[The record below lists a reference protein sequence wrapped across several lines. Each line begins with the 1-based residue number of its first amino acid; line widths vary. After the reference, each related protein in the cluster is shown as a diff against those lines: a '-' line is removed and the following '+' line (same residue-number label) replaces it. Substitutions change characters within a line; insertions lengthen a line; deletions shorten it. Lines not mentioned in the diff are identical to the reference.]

1 MTGQRQLTGSLIVFS
16 FVFFLNSA
24 FASAMDLRV
33 QDNTVY
39 MSGPVVGHECA
50 ELKKILDTRWIRWVV
65 LSNSPGGH
73 ANTGYCVGE
82 LIRARY
88 VNTSI
93 NGNCES
99 SCSRMWLGGVERIL
113 DGRGSFVGLH
123 GNYDPSGNLMP
134 DAPARLRA
142 WLPRFAGVDVSL
154 MEKWIV
160 LPKNVMMMRFYN
172 DKTEVCNGRFGC
184 EPLPGTTARTA
195 GLLPDKVADA
205 GTSKPAS
212 RHDLLKSDFP
222 RSGFASVEDWA
233 KLPIPESFLPNYF
246 SYLNSPSPKALAIS
260 LEKQTGAWNTSKDPN
275 VDVISNA
282 LRRCKERA
290 GSDCVLYAVDDDVVF
305 KP

>member
-1 MTGQRQLTGSLIVFS
+1 MSQQRPSTRAFIIFA
-16 FVFFLNSA
+16 FVYFLNSA
-24 FASAMDLRV
+24 FAWAMDLRV

-50 ELKKILDTRWIRWVV
+50 DLKKILDTRWIRWVV
-65 LSNSPGGH
+65 LSNSNGGD

-82 LIRARY
+82 LIRARG

-93 NGNCES
+93 NGNCVS

-113 DGRGSFVGLH
+113 DSPGSFVGLH
-123 GNYDPSGNLMP
+123 GHYDASGNLLP
-134 DAPARLRA
+134 DSPARLRA
-142 WLPRFAGVDVSL
+142 WIPRFASVDVSL

-160 LPKNVMMMRFYN
+160 LPRNVMVMRFYN
-172 DKTEVCNGRFGC
+172 DRAETCNGRSGC
-184 EPLPGTTARTA
+184 EPLPGKTARTA
-195 GLLPDKVADA
+195 GLLPDKAAEA

-212 RHDLLKSDFP
+212 RHDLLKPNFP
-222 RSGFASVEDWA
+222 RSGFASVEDWK
-233 KLPIPESFLPNYF
+233 KLPIPESYLPNYF
-246 SYLNSPSPKALAIS
+246 TYLNSASPKALAIS
-260 LEKQTGAWNTSKDPN
+260 LEKQTGAWNASKDPG
-275 VDVISNA
+275 VDLMETA